1 MYIKNKRDVHQNKK
15 RCTSKIKK
23 TYIKNKKDVYQK
35 EKSKATT
42 AKQ

>member
-1 MYIKNKRDVHQNKK
+1 MYIKTKKDVHRNEK

-23 TYIKNKKDVYQK
+23 MYIKIKKDVYQK